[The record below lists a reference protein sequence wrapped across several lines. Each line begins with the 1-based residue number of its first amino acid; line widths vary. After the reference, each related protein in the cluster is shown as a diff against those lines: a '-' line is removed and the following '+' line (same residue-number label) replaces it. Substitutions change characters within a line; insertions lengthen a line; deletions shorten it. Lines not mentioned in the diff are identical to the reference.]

1 MAYWRN
7 YRKWASQVNNLVASD
22 SSDNENIA
30 AGGESDAFH
39 CNNVLPQHDELS
51 ETAFVSISGESSDRS
66 LSDNDKSTCS
76 SASDSDD
83 NCNELQPT
91 NSETTFRQQLKL
103 WASTNKCQH
112 RSLNELLDILR
123 QQGHELPK
131 DARTLLETPRN
142 VPVLTKCGGQ
152 YIYFG
157 IEQGIIK
164 NLSKYQ
170 KNAQHLN
177 SIELVIN
184 IDGLPLFKSSSQQ
197 FWPILCQF
205 NKLDVFVIA
214 LFYGTSKPTS
224 VDEYLHDFLQEF
236 DIIKS
241 NGILY
246 NERKYEVKLRCFCC
260 DAPARSFLKC
270 TVGHTGYFACER
282 CVIKGIWNGRVVF
295 DLDWDVAPRTDEEF
309 ANFMYTNHQK
319 SLSPLTDHGVSCVQ
333 QFCLDYMHLVCLGV
347 VKRILCFLRKGPR
360 RCKLSSQQINHI
372 SSQLSSLKGAMPSE
386 FARQPRSLV
395 EVERW
400 KATEFR
406 QFLLYTGPVVLRN
419 VVSKEVYEHFLTLSV
434 AVSILLDTDDESRN
448 CYLDYATQLLN
459 YFVEHC
465 KHVYGDTFTVYN
477 VHSLLH
483 LPEDVRRFNCSL
495 NDISCF
501 PFENYMQCLK
511 RHVRNGKNPIAQVAK
526 RVAELSYTTSKSTSK
541 CNFNKIGTVVS
552 NFKDSCFLLE
562 DKFAFVREKRDDGK
576 LVCDVFSE
584 TQIES
589 FYTRPANSKLFKIV
603 YVKDIHQRAKR
614 RLIEE
619 SQILRKAVCLP
630 MNTGYVIFPL
640 RHEVERST

>member
-1 MAYWRN
+1 M
-7 YRKWASQVNNLVASD
+7 
-22 SSDNENIA
+22 
-30 AGGESDAFH
+30 
-39 CNNVLPQHDELS
+39 
-51 ETAFVSISGESSDRS
+51 
-66 LSDNDKSTCS
+66 
-76 SASDSDD
+76 
-83 NCNELQPT
+83 
-91 NSETTFRQQLKL
+91 
-103 WASTNKCQH
+103 
-112 RSLNELLDILR
+112 
-123 QQGHELPK
+123 
-131 DARTLLETPRN
+131 
-142 VPVLTKCGGQ
+142 
-152 YIYFG
+152 
-157 IEQGIIK
+157 
-164 NLSKYQ
+164 
-170 KNAQHLN
+170 
-177 SIELVIN
+177 
-184 IDGLPLFKSSSQQ
+184 
-197 FWPILCQF
+197 
-205 NKLDVFVIA
+205 
-214 LFYGTSKPTS
+214 
-224 VDEYLHDFLQEF
+224 
-236 DIIKS
+236 
-241 NGILY
+241 
-246 NERKYEVKLRCFCC
+246 KLRCFCC
-260 DAPARSFLKC
+260 DTPARSFLKC
-270 TVGHTGYFACER
+270 IVGHTEYFACER

-295 DLDWDVAPRTDEEF
+295 DLDLDVVPCTDEEF

-347 VKRILCFLRKGPR
+347 VKRILCFLTKGPC

-526 RVAELSYTTSKSTSK
+526 RVAELSYTTLKSTSK